1 MIKKYELLRTVIDNY
16 RPLYSSMFY
25 FSKNLTYFQK
35 LKLYRRIYKIFLRD
49 LKQFKNFEIEPPT
62 NKVFENEINITIE

>member
-49 LKQFKNFEIEPPT
+49 LKHYKNFEIEPPT
-62 NKVFENEINITIE
+62 SKVFENEINITIE

>member
-1 MIKKYELLRTVIDNY
+1 MIKKFELLRTVIDNY

-35 LKLYRRIYKIFLRD
+35 LKLYRRVYKIFIKD
-49 LKQFKNFEIEPPT
+49 LKHFKNFEIEPQT

>member
-25 FSKNLTYFQK
+25 FAKNLTYFQK
-35 LKLYRRIYKIFLRD
+35 LKLYRRIYKIFIKD
-49 LKQFKNFEIEPPT
+49 LKHYKNFEIEPASE
-62 NKVFENEINITIE
+62 KVFENEINITIE